1 MPTVDLVT
9 MCCPKDIYHT
19 YAGWDA
25 LVGSHKYPFRDVML
39 IRQRCRG
46 IDAGTLDPSVRIV
59 ESEDYPDIFDDYGID
74 VDDPDV
80 LRVEARDNR
89 YFWKYHSMNHFIG
102 LKVSSADYIAFTD
115 CDNLLD
121 GDVEGN
127 SWVDR
132 GMHILQSQPGALMI
146 CPNQSGPRQRGDQ
159 RVKVISQCMF
169 LCERQRFLNLDYNV
183 PCPSGVELNNFYLQF
198 EGRLWRYCQKHDVYR
213 VMLGWPPLMKH
224 LAW

>member
-1 MPTVDLVT
+1 MPTVDLIT
-9 MCCPKDIYHT
+9 FCCPKDIHQT

-25 LVGSHKYPFRDVML
+25 LVDSHKYPFRETIL

-46 IDAGTLDPSVRIV
+46 IDAIPTLHPSVRVV
-59 ESEDYPDIFDDYGID
+59 ESEDYPDIFSDYGID
-74 VDDPDV
+74 VNDPEV
-80 LRVEARDNR
+80 LAAEAPNNR

-102 LKVSSADYIAFTD
+102 LKVSSAEYIAFTD
-115 CDNLLD
+115 CDNLLE

-132 GMHILQSQPGALMI
+132 GIRILQDRPEILMI
-146 CPNQSGPRQRGDQ
+146 CPNQWREQRGDV
-159 RVKVISQCMF
+159 RVEAVSQCMF
-169 LCERQRFLNLDYNV
+169 LCERQRLLGLDYNV
-183 PCPSGVELNNFYLQF
+183 PCPAGVELNNFHLQF
-198 EGRLWRYCQKHDVYR
+198 EGRLWRYSQKHGACR